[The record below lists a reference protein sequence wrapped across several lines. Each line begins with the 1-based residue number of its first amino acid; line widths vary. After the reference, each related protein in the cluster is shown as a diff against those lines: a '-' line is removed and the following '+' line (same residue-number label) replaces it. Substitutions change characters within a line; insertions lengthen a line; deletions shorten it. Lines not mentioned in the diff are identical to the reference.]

1 MQTVIEVKVIDLIIL
16 FVLALILMV
25 ILAALLYAAGR
36 DYLEYRRYKARAKR
50 NRKRGDRK
58 NESWIEL

>member
-1 MQTVIEVKVIDLIIL
+1 MQQLVEVKVIDLIIL

-50 NRKRGDRK
+50 NRRREPKHE
-58 NESWIEL
+58 NWIEL

>member
-1 MQTVIEVKVIDLIIL
+1 MQEIIEVKVIDLIIL

-50 NRKRGDRK
+50 NKRRGPK
-58 NESWIEL
+58 HENWIEL